1 MGGKFSD
8 ALCEFRGMVMMVSWE
23 FNDQTQNKTEIRYE
37 RQKKIGIS
45 TNKELLGHCHLKTS

>member
-37 RQKKIGIS
+37 RQKKSGY
-45 TNKELLGHCHLKTS
+45 LLTKNCLDIVT